1 MKYIKTFSHTAIFT
15 AGGLSILLAS
25 GLAGC
30 GNQEQSNQST
40 QEQAKKGAFVI
51 IEETAKGEYKI
62 KDEFPSDETRIIL
75 KQLDGTEKVLSKEEM
90 DKLMKEEE
98 LKIDNNT
105 SNLTNPQNA
114 QLSGHGMSLGETIL
128 ASAAGA
134 IIGSWIGSK
143 LFGNQNYQ
151 QNRQA
156 GYKSPST
163 YSKNVDSFK
172 KNSTTAAKSN
182 TRSGFFGGK
191 SSTSS
196 SSGYFGS
203 KSSTSSSSGTFGG

>member
-1 MKYIKTFSHTAIFT
+1 MKYIKTFSHTLLT
-15 AGGLSILLAS
+15 TSGLGILLAY
-25 GLAGC
+25 GLSGC
-30 GNQEQSNQST
+30 GNQEQTDQTS
-40 QEQAKKGAFVI
+40 QEEAKKGAFVI

-62 KDEFPSDETRIIL
+62 KEEFPSDETRIVL

-105 SNLTNPQNA
+105 SKLTNPQNA
-114 QLSGHGMSLGETIL
+114 QLSGSGMGLGEAIL

-143 LFGNQNYQ
+143 LFNNQNYQ

-163 YSKNVDSFK
+163 YSKSVDSFK
-172 KNSTTAAKSN
+172 KNSTTTSTRN
-182 TRSGFFGGK
+182 SRSGFFGGK
-191 SSTSS
+191 SSSSS
-196 SSGYFGS
+196 SSGF
-203 KSSTSSSSGTFGG
+203 FGG